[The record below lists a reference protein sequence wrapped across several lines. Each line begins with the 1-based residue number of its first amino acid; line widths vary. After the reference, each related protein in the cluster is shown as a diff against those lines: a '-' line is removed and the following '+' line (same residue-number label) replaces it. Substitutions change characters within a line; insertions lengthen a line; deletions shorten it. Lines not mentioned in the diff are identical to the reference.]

1 MAGGWWPVARTGD
14 LVGYL
19 DDAELS
25 RLIAATEPVAVKE
38 GDSILRKG
46 SPSRS
51 LILVEEGEVAVV
63 EESLG
68 ETVVLALVGPGGVVG
83 EVGFVDGEVR
93 THDVVAA
100 GPARLRRLTRER
112 LLELVRDDAPLFAK
126 LTLSLAEILAHR
138 FRRAVAELAPVRAF
152 AATLNE
158 PMDLDTG
165 SFDEIDEPIPA
176 EALAMIRELAK
187 SAQKDIVAT

>member
-1 MAGGWWPVARTGD
+1 VRPGD

-19 DDAELS
+19 DDAELA
-25 RLIAATEPVAVKE
+25 RLLAATEAVAVEE

-68 ETVVLALVGPGGVVG
+68 ETIVLAMVGPGGVVG
-83 EVGFVDGEVR
+83 EVGFLDGEVR
-93 THDVVAA
+93 THDVVAT

-112 LLELVRDDAPLFAK
+112 LLDLVRDDTPLFAK
-126 LTLSLAEILAHR
+126 LSLSLAELLAQR
-138 FRRAVAELAPVRAF
+138 FRSAVRELEPVRAF
-152 AATLNE
+152 AATLHE
-158 PMDLDTG
+158 PMEPDTA
-165 SFDEIDEPIPA
+165 SFDEIDEPIPP

-187 SAQKDIVAT
+187 GSQKDIVAT